1 MTTHTNPTSP
11 SQVGTATAAP
21 ISPEAKGIAVEGLTM
36 VFRRRGSSTLV
47 TDDVSFDV
55 KPGEFVS
62 IVGPSGCGKTT
73 LARIIGG
80 LLRPVAGTVKIGDEL
95 VHGPGPDRGFVFQ
108 QDSLFPW
115 RNLVD
120 NVRFGLEIQ
129 GMKKRESSA
138 RALEMIGLV
147 GLGGFSEHY
156 PHELSGGMRQRANLA
171 RALAISPNVLIMD
184 EPFSAL
190 DAQTREFMQAEL
202 LRVWREQKRTVL
214 FITHQID
221 EAVFLSD
228 RVIVMSS
235 RPGRIREIHT
245 IGLQRPRDLHV
256 KRTPEFV
263 GYTDAIWRQI
273 EREARRDF
281 ESAPE
286 D

>member
-1 MTTHTNPTSP
+1 MN
-11 SQVGTATAAP
+11 ADITAAALQDV
-21 ISPEAKGIAVEGLTM
+21 SASVAASSTVSEAKGIAVEGVTM
-36 VFRRRGSSTLV
+36 VFRRRGTSTLV
-47 TDDVSFDV
+47 CDDVSFEI
-55 KPGEFVS
+55 KAGEFVS

-80 LLRPVAGTVKIGDEL
+80 LLQPVAGTVRIGDE
-95 VHGPGPDRGFVFQ
+95 VVTGPGPDRGFVFQ

-129 GMKKRESSA
+129 GISKRASSE
-138 RALEMIGLV
+138 RALEMIRLTGLSD
-147 GLGGFSEHY
+147 FAQHY

-171 RALAISPNVLIMD
+171 RALAISPNVLLMD

-202 LRVWREQKRTVL
+202 LRVWREQRCTVL

-221 EAVFLSD
+221 EAAFLSD

-235 RPGRIREIHT
+235 RPGRIRDTHT
-245 IGLQRPRDLHV
+245 IALPRPRDLHV

-281 ESAPE
+281 ESAT
-286 D
+286 